1 MPTTTMSMSA
11 APPSADSAPPDTVS
25 ADKPYLTYKLDLIKT
40 LATKAADQHYQKA
53 VGMRVR
59 ELRVLRLIHALPG
72 VAASELGQRLVLE
85 KTLMS
90 KYLADLEQRGLIQ
103 RTLDPQDNRV
113 HRLSLTQTGQ
123 DVWQTSEQIGRALE
137 QQMFQQLDAAEW
149 EQLNGL
155 LDQLH
160 DSLLHWQASH
170 APAGSRP
177 KRAPPRLKAV

>member
-1 MPTTTMSMSA
+1 MSA
-11 APPSADSAPPDTVS
+11 PSSSRPASPDSAS

-40 LATKAADQHYQKA
+40 LATKAADQRYEKA

-103 RTLDPQDNRV
+103 RSLDPQDNRV
-113 HRLSLTQTGQ
+113 HRLFLTPAGQ
-123 DVWQTSEQIGRALE
+123 EVWQTCEQIGRELE
-137 QQMFQQLDAAEW
+137 RQMFQELDEADW
-149 EQLNGL
+149 EQLNLL
-155 LDQLH
+155 LDRLH
-160 DSLLHWQASH
+160 DSLLHWQASTR
-170 APAGSRP
+170 PASRRP
-177 KRAPPRLKAV
+177 AARSRIRPQLKAV

>member
-113 HRLSLTQTGQ
+113 HRLSLTQAGQ

-170 APAGSRP
+170 APAGSRS
-177 KRAPPRLKAV
+177 KRARPRLRAV